1 MERSAKETLRSYS
14 IIYIILAIFS
24 VALAVICSVIP
35 EISNMLK
42 TAFGNEGMLT
52 IYVGTAVNVILYLWY
67 FWLTRRVADGKS
79 NGTLLMILL
88 VLGVVGAIVSFFTA
102 KASISS
108 LLSLDFI
115 VDIIGLCYLV
125 KARQEK

>member
-14 IIYIILAIFS
+14 IIYVILAIFN
-24 VALAVICSVIP
+24 VALAIICSVIP
-35 EISNMLK
+35 EVSNMFK

-52 IYVGTAVNVILYLWY
+52 IYIGTAVNVILYLWY

-102 KASISS
+102 KARIS

-115 VDIIGLCYLV
+115 VDIIGLCYLL